1 MRTMVLIVIGLLL
14 GALFLRL
21 GKRRSM
27 NARLGV
33 FCVLWMVVVG
43 WNLSVGLSHGY
54 SLAEELPI
62 QLLIWLAP
70 YVVVGLCA
78 RQRS

>member
-14 GALFLRL
+14 GALLL
-21 GKRRSM
+21 HVGKRPS
-27 NARLGV
+27 AKAKLGI
-33 FCVLWMVVVG
+33 FCALWFVVVG

-70 YVVVGLCA
+70 CLVIGLWA
-78 RQRS
+78 RHRS